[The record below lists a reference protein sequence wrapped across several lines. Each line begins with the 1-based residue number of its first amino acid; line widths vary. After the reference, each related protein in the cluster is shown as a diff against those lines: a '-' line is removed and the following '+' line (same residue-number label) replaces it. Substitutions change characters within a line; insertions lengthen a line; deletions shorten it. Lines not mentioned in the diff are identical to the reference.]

1 MNPPIIPW
9 TKSDI
14 RTMFSSTIFQRGMT
28 YYREGRVYE
37 LQYDRAEQLWRAA
50 VQGTS
55 LYHVTIRI
63 DDTFTTT
70 YCECPAHDRYGS
82 CKHVVAV
89 FLDMCD
95 LQEDP
100 DRQRDEEGV
109 PTTKDDRLVTQL
121 IKAFSTHHDDIR
133 DASPYVDPESQR
145 LKVEFICKSHPLPLT
160 SMSDQNLLTIEM
172 KTGVQRLYVVKKLKG
187 FLDSVFDGHAYEFT
201 KRFTYDPTVHVFAD
215 EDWEIIEILRE
226 ISLNE
231 AILHHGNAS
240 YSYMDRAVAHGRAMI
255 VPPLV
260 AEKLLRKLQA
270 RNSHF
275 EHEGIAYPRIA
286 VSEGTLPFSFPLDEM
301 GPDTFQL
308 DLSDVHAAMYFKSY
322 GLVFYGGTFYSLS
335 PTQRRLME
343 ELTSITNTPTLSRRP
358 VLPMTKEQ
366 IGPFLSHVTPELQK
380 IGTMEITDRV
390 SDQIVRHPLQAK
402 VYVADEEETV
412 SVHLEYH
419 YGDVKVN
426 PFDPQGD
433 GARDHDQIVIR
444 DTEKEQAIMQAI
456 ENSPL
461 KIKGQQLYME
471 KTEDALYDLLYGVL
485 PVLAEQAEVYMS
497 EAIHSLMLPEKAA
510 PVTSVDLDA
519 SGNWLEVSF
528 DMEGINATDVQ
539 KILKSV
545 VEKKRYYRL
554 PSGAFVSLEDE
565 AFQPIS
571 KLLAELNVRS
581 SELAK
586 PSMILPL
593 YRGLQ
598 VQDVMAQG
606 SPHTTRFGRAYR
618 RLIQHLRH
626 PDELDVKPPGSLASV
641 LRDYQTKGFQW
652 LKTLAHYRLGGILAD
667 DMGLGKTLQTIAYIL
682 SEKQEGQRKQL
693 FLVVAPASLIYNWK
707 NEFDKFAPTLDVT
720 VVAGTPAERDALLQ
734 QSAGSD
740 VWITSYPL
748 LRQDIEQY
756 RAHEFDALILD
767 EAQAIKNPQT
777 KTFAAVCKVKAAR
790 RFALSG
796 TPIEN
801 ALTELWSIFQAIMPG
816 FFPNQTAFRKLS
828 PDQVA
833 KRVRPFI
840 LRRVKKDVLKE
851 LPDKIET
858 VHLSE
863 LNRKQ
868 KELYLG
874 YLERTR
880 QETKEALQQG
890 GLAQNRM
897 KILAALTRLRQIC
910 CHPALFIE
918 NYADPSG
925 KLEQL
930 MEIASQAVASGKRL
944 LIFSQFTSML
954 SIIGDALQKRGF
966 DYFYLDG
973 KTPSKERVNMAEAF
987 NSGEK
992 EMFLISLKA
1001 GGTGLNLTGADTVI
1015 LYDLWW
1021 NPAVEEQAAGRA
1033 HRLGQKHVV
1042 HVMRL
1047 IARGTIEEKMY
1058 DMQQKKKELIEQV
1071 IQPGETMLTSL
1082 SEEEIREILNI

>member
-1 MNPPIIPW
+1 MKFPIIPW
-9 TKSDI
+9 TKSDVQ
-14 RTMFSSTIFQRGMT
+14 TMFSSTLFQRGVT

-37 LQYDRAEQLWRAA
+37 LEYDRVEGLWRAV
-50 VQGTS
+50 VQGTY
-55 LYHVTIRI
+55 LYDVTVRI
-63 DDTFTTT
+63 DDKYITT
-70 YCECPAHDRYGS
+70 YCECPAHDQYRN

-89 FLDMCD
+89 LLDMCD
-95 LQEDP
+95 LRDNP
-100 DRQRDEEGV
+100 DRQLDEAREAT
-109 PTTKDDRLVTQL
+109 PQDDRLITRL
-121 IKAFSTHHDDIR
+121 IEAFSTRHDDIR
-133 DASPYVDPESQR
+133 DASPYLDSELQL
-145 LKVEFICKSHPLPLT
+145 LKVEFICKSHPLPLS

-172 KTGVQRLYVVKKLKG
+172 KTGIQRLYVVKKLKD
-187 FLDSVFDGHAYEFT
+187 FLDSVFDKHAYEFT

-215 EDWEIIEILRE
+215 EDWEIIEMLRE

-231 AILHHGNAS
+231 AVFHHSNAS
-240 YSYMDRAVAHGRAMI
+240 YSYLDRALAHGRAMI

-260 AEKLLRKLQA
+260 AERLLRKLQE
-270 RNSHF
+270 RNSRF
-275 EHEGIAYPRIA
+275 EHEGIAYPRLA
-286 VSEGTLPFSFPLDEM
+286 MSEGALPFSFQLDEM
-301 GPDTFQL
+301 EPDVFQL
-308 DLSDVHAAMYFKSY
+308 DLRDVHAAKYFKWY
-322 GLVFYGGTFYSLS
+322 GLVFYEGTFYALS
-335 PTQRRLME
+335 TTQRRLIE
-343 ELTSITNTPTLSRRP
+343 ELTSITNTPILSRRP
-358 VLPMTKEQ
+358 VLPITKEQ
-366 IGPFLSHVTPELQK
+366 IGSFLSHVTPELQK
-380 IGTMEITDRV
+380 IGTVDITDRV

-402 VYVADEEETV
+402 VYVSDEEETV
-412 SVHLEYH
+412 SVYMEYH

-433 GARDHDQIVIR
+433 GARGHGQIVIR

-485 PVLAEQAEVYMS
+485 PALAEQAEVYTS
-497 EAIHSLMLPEKAA
+497 GAIHSLMLPEKAA

-528 DMEGINATDVQ
+528 DMEGIDDTDVQ
-539 KILKSV
+539 KILKSI

-571 KLLAELNVRS
+571 KLLVELNVRS
-581 SELAK
+581 SELTK
-586 PSMILPL
+586 PSVTLPL

-598 VQDVMAQG
+598 VQDVMTQESSHA
-606 SPHTTRFGRAYR
+606 TRFGRAYR
-618 RLIQHLRH
+618 RLVQHLRH
-626 PDELDVKPPGSLASV
+626 PDEVDVKPPESLASV
-641 LRDYQTKGFQW
+641 LRDYQMKGFQW

-667 DMGLGKTLQTIAYIL
+667 DMGLGKTLQAIAYIL
-682 SEKQEGQRKQL
+682 SEKEEGHRKQPV
-693 FLVVAPASLIYNWK
+693 LVVAPASLIYNWK
-707 NEFDKFAPTLDVT
+707 NEFDKFAPSLDVV
-720 VVAGTPAERDALLQ
+720 VVAGTPAEREALLKR
-734 QSAGSD
+734 SMRPD

-748 LRQDIEQY
+748 LRQDIGQY
-756 RAHEFDALILD
+756 RAHEFDTLILD

-777 KTFAAVCKVKAAR
+777 KTFAAVCEVKATR

-801 ALTELWSIFQAIMPG
+801 ALTELWSICQAIMPG

-828 PDQVA
+828 PVQAA

-863 LNRKQ
+863 LTRKQ

-874 YLERTR
+874 YLERAR

-910 CHPALFIE
+910 CHPALFVE

-930 MEIASQAVASGKRL
+930 MEIASQAVASRKRL

-954 SIIGDALQKRGF
+954 QIIGDALQRKGF

-973 KTPSKERVNMAEAF
+973 QTPSKERVDMAEAF
-987 NSGEK
+987 NDGEK
-992 EMFLISLKA
+992 DLFLISLKA

-1033 HRLGQKHVV
+1033 HRLGQKNVV

-1047 IARGTIEEKMY
+1047 IARGTIEEKIFE
-1058 DMQQKKKELIEQV
+1058 MQQKKKELIEQV